1 MIVENNV
8 DYFIVQARIQNGLSI
23 QDGIVQPFKS
33 ILTGSSFKKSNKEQ
47 RVFYSTNDPLNNS
60 DFKNNID
67 IQMFTNHLQ
76 DIYKNQ
82 CEITLSN
89 TFYNDAKQ
97 LISQLGEVLNFVVIV
112 KHDEQFD
119 IYLKD
124 NYNIKSVKRLL
135 SVDITMLVNISNY
148 PVLIKRECELLNQ
161 ENLENQIQKHIQKI
175 VDEYVPYIH
184 LPYRDVSHEEL
195 DLILPAGQGGI
206 LIHETVGHALEADY
220 FFNEKSFLYDK
231 ISKNISSMPIC
242 VSDICDKKNMIDLDY
257 SGDGV
262 QCSNVELIKDGQLIG
277 VMSDKAT
284 SQTWKI
290 PNTGNGRASAYD
302 QPVLP
307 RMRNTY
313 LHNGES
319 TPEIIISET
328 QKGIYA
334 FDIGGGQVDIKTG
347 GFLFNVQCGYFI
359 ENGIPTALVKPF
371 LFKGNALDV
380 LSRIDKIGNDLKFQL
395 ATCGKLG
402 QLLPISFGQPTI
414 RIAKQRVTGG

>member
-1 MIVENNV
+1 MIVENDV
-8 DYFIVQARIQNGLSI
+8 DYFIVQAKVQNGLLI
-23 QDGIVQPFKS
+23 QDELVQPFKNVS
-33 ILTGSSFKKSNKEQ
+33 TGSSFKKSNKRQ
-47 RVFYSTNDPLNNS
+47 SGFYSTNDPLNNS

-67 IQMFTNHLQ
+67 VELFTNHLQ
-76 DIYKNQ
+76 EIYENQ
-82 CEITLSN
+82 HEIILSN

-97 LISQLGEVLNFVVIV
+97 FISQLGEVLNFTVIV

-124 NYNIKSVKRLL
+124 SHNIKSAKRLFL
-135 SVDITMLVNISNY
+135 ADITILVNISNY
-148 PVLIKRECELLNQ
+148 PVLIKRECELLDQ
-161 ENLENQIQKHIQKI
+161 ENLEDQIKNQIKKI
-175 VDEYVPYIH
+175 IAEYIPYIH
-184 LPYRDVSHEEL
+184 LSYRDVSHEEL
-195 DLILPAGQGGI
+195 DLILPAGKGGI
-206 LIHETVGHALEADY
+206 LIHETIGHALEADY

-231 ISKNISSMPIC
+231 MFKKISSMPIC
-242 VSDICDKKNMIDLDY
+242 VSDICDKKNMIAFDY
-257 SGDGV
+257 SDDAT
-262 QCSNVELIKDGQLIG
+262 QCSNVELVKDGRIIG
-277 VMSDKAT
+277 IMSDRAT

-290 PNTGNGRASAYD
+290 PNTGNGRASAYN

-313 LHNGES
+313 IHNGES
-319 TPEIIISET
+319 PPEAIISET

-334 FDIGGGQVDIKTG
+334 FDLGGGQVDIKTG
-347 GFLFNVQCGYFI
+347 EFLFNVQCGYLI
-359 ENGIPTALVKPF
+359 ENGTPIALVKPF

-414 RIAKQRVTGG
+414 RIAKQRITGD

>member
-47 RVFYSTNDPLNNS
+47 SVFYSTNDPLNNS

-82 CEITLSN
+82 REITLSN

-161 ENLENQIQKHIQKI
+161 ENLENKIQKHI
-175 VDEYVPYIH
+175 H
-184 LPYRDVSHEEL
+184 L
-195 DLILPAGQGGI
+195 
-206 LIHETVGHALEADY
+206 
-220 FFNEKSFLYDK
+220 
-231 ISKNISSMPIC
+231 
-242 VSDICDKKNMIDLDY
+242 
-257 SGDGV
+257 
-262 QCSNVELIKDGQLIG
+262 
-277 VMSDKAT
+277 
-284 SQTWKI
+284 
-290 PNTGNGRASAYD
+290 
-302 QPVLP
+302 
-307 RMRNTY
+307 
-313 LHNGES
+313 
-319 TPEIIISET
+319 
-328 QKGIYA
+328 
-334 FDIGGGQVDIKTG
+334 
-347 GFLFNVQCGYFI
+347 
-359 ENGIPTALVKPF
+359 
-371 LFKGNALDV
+371 
-380 LSRIDKIGNDLKFQL
+380 
-395 ATCGKLG
+395 
-402 QLLPISFGQPTI
+402 
-414 RIAKQRVTGG
+414 